1 MTFKKYLLLLLCL
14 PCFVQAKNITIS
26 RLTCEM
32 QEGLVVVESCPRL
45 GWAMESPEN
54 GTRQTAYE
62 IEIRRLLP
70 DVPSGIVERLLL
82 HRVSWF
88 RLKERIYV

>member
-32 QEGLVVVESCPRL
+32 QEGWWSLKAVPVWM
-45 GWAMESPEN
+45 GN
-54 GTRQTAYE
+54 GITGEWHETDC
-62 IEIRRLLP
+62 L
-70 DVPSGIVERLLL
+70 
-82 HRVSWF
+82 
-88 RLKERIYV
+88 

>member
-32 QEGLVVVESCPRL
+32 QEGLVGVESFPRL
-45 GWAMESPEN
+45 GWSM
-54 GTRQTAYE
+54 
-62 IEIRRLLP
+62 
-70 DVPSGIVERLLL
+70 
-82 HRVSWF
+82 
-88 RLKERIYV
+88 

>member
-32 QEGLVVVESCPRL
+32 QEGLVVVEAVPVWDGQWNHRRM
-45 GWAMESPEN
+45 A
-54 GTRQTAYE
+54 RD
-62 IEIRRLLP
+62 RLLM
-70 DVPSGIVERLLL
+70 
-82 HRVSWF
+82 
-88 RLKERIYV
+88 K

>member
-45 GWAMESPEN
+45 
-54 GTRQTAYE
+54 
-62 IEIRRLLP
+62 
-70 DVPSGIVERLLL
+70 
-82 HRVSWF
+82 
-88 RLKERIYV
+88 

>member
-45 GWAMESPEN
+45 GWAMES
-54 GTRQTAYE
+54 TY
-62 IEIRRLLP
+62 
-70 DVPSGIVERLLL
+70 SMIV
-82 HRVSWF
+82 VSVAPANCF
-88 RLKERIYV
+88 SKFAKRFMISS